1 MRSWAP
7 LRLLLRS
14 PWSLVFLWCGPRRA
28 AGLAPAA
35 TGARFHHT
43 AVRTVDVERALEF
56 YSLLGLEEE
65 ARFRSGA
72 ARCAWLRGLGA
83 RLELIEVPPAVG
95 AGRAPDGLAATAVGA
110 EPARASRA
118 RARAEWR
125 PAPQA

>member
-1 MRSWAP
+1 MHSWKQ
-7 LRLLLRS
+7 LLLR
-14 PWSLVFLWCGPRRA
+14 WSLVFLWCGPA

-35 TGARFHHT
+35 AGARFHHS
-43 AVRTVDVERALEF
+43 AVRTVDIERALKF

-72 ARCAWLRGLGA
+72 ARCAWLRGLGT

-95 AGRAPDGLAATAVGA
+95 AGRAPDGLAAAAVGA
-110 EPARASRA
+110 APARGTRA
-118 RARAEWR
+118 RARETR